1 MGYVRFCIGDNGLTC
16 AYAHQMQSLVVA
28 IGLRINVS
36 GGCQIASLGQAKTFV
51 QPHLILMC
59 CINVTLYPLAHVMFH
74 FALGG

>member
-1 MGYVRFCIGDNGLTC
+1 MLVSRLTK
-16 AYAHQMQSLVVA
+16 YQMNKRSITRV
-28 IGLRINVS
+28 RINVS

-59 CINVTLYPLAHVMFH
+59 CMKDTLYPLDHDMFH